1 MDGVLALLTVLM
13 LYAYL
18 QEKKPLCAV
27 FFVLGVLVKPQML
40 MFGPIMLV
48 AFLRDVVHRP
58 KQELLATLYSI
69 LAGAATL
76 VLVALPFTLRRI
88 LSGYGKKYAGAA
100 GLYPYATVN
109 AFNLYALVGA
119 NWAPD
124 TGIFFLGLSYR
135 TLGIACIALI
145 CILAGVFHVLSR
157 DKRTLVPVA
166 AFLVRGIFALGHNMH
181 ERYLFPAVL
190 LLVWASSLLF
200 RDRRMLYGAAIA
212 SAVTLLNA
220 GLILLYPAGNI
231 SQGIVAAISGLNLAG
246 FVYCAVAVI
255 GLCFTCR

>member
-1 MDGVLALLTVLM
+1 MLNPLILFNSAVWGQMDGVLALLTVLM

-58 KQELLATLYSI
+58 EQELLATLYSI

-76 VLVALPFTLRRI
+76 VLVALPFTLKQNP
-88 LSGYGKKYAGAA
+88 LWLWEKYAGAA

-145 CILAGVFHVLSR
+145 CILAGVFHVSVSYTHLGAHEL
-157 DKRTLVPVA
+157 KYPVWYC
-166 AFLVRGIFALGHNMH
+166 GIG
-181 ERYLFPAVL
+181 ERMEDMEAGL
-190 LLVWASSLLF
+190 LYTSSL
-200 RDRRMLYGAAIA
+200 AAA
-212 SAVTLLNA
+212 LLGQNTAV
-220 GLILLYPAGNI
+220 
-231 SQGIVAAISGLNLAG
+231 
-246 FVYCAVAVI
+246 
-255 GLCFTCR
+255 